1 MSPENLTT
9 LMFFLAATLALNVTP
24 GPDMLYVV
32 ARSVSEGRK
41 AGIVSALG
49 IAGGCLVHTF
59 AIAAGLS
66 GLLMAVPL
74 AFEVVKLAGAA
85 YLLYLGVR
93 ALISRDTA
101 LATPTVESARL
112 WAIFRQGVV
121 TNVLNPKV
129 ALFFLAF
136 LPQFVDPKRGPV
148 SAQLILLGFLFNASG
163 TLVNTVVALVSSGA
177 GRWTKRHVGSSTLF
191 KRATGLVFVGLG
203 LRLAL
208 LERK

>member
-1 MSPENLTT
+1 MV
-9 LMFFLAATLALNVTP
+9 FLAATLALNVTP

-49 IAGGCLVHTF
+49 IAAGCLVHTF

-66 GLLMAVPL
+66 GLLMAVPF
-74 AFEVVKLAGAA
+74 AFEVVKLTGAA

-93 ALISRDTA
+93 ALVSRDTA
-101 LATPTVESARL
+101 LAAPTVERARL

-136 LPQFVDPKRGPV
+136 LPQFVDPKRGPLA
-148 SAQLILLGFLFNASG
+148 AQFLLLGFIFNVSG
-163 TLVNTVVALVSSGA
+163 TLVNGVVALVSSGA
-177 GRWTKRHVGSSTLF
+177 GLWTKRRLGASTVF
-191 KRATGLVFVGLG
+191 KRLTGLVFVGLG

>member
-1 MSPENLTT
+1 MLDLTT
-9 LMFFLAATLALNVTP
+9 LMVFLAATLALNVTP

-32 ARSVSEGRK
+32 ARGVSEGRK

-49 IAGGCLVHTF
+49 IAAGCLVHTF

-74 AFEVVKLAGAA
+74 AFEVVKFTGAA

-101 LATPTVESARL
+101 LAAPTVERARL
-112 WAIFRQGVV
+112 WVIFRQGVV

-136 LPQFVDPKRGPV
+136 LPQFVDPKRGSV
-148 SAQLILLGFLFNASG
+148 AAQFILLGFIFNASG
-163 TLVNTVVALVSSGA
+163 TLVNGVVAIVSSGA
-177 GRWTKRHVGSSTLF
+177 GQWTRRRLGTSSFF

>member
-1 MSPENLTT
+1 MLDLTT
-9 LMFFLAATLALNVTP
+9 SMFFLAATLALNVTP

-49 IAGGCLVHTF
+49 IAVGCLVHTF

-66 GLLMAVPL
+66 GLLMAVPF
-74 AFEVVKLAGAA
+74 AFELVKLTGAA
-85 YLLYLGVR
+85 YLLYIGVR
-93 ALISRDTA
+93 ALLSRDTG
-101 LATPTVESARL
+101 LAAPTVENARL

-148 SAQLILLGFLFNASG
+148 AAQLVLLGFLFNASG

-177 GRWTKRHVGSSTLF
+177 GRWTTRRVGSSTVF